1 MKTDQASDLEIADEL
16 HSAAIHLLRAL
27 RKQDAAAG
35 LSAPKLSVLSVLVF
49 GGAASLKTLAAT
61 EQVSRPTMTKLIQ
74 ELETDDMVKRQTSP
88 DDKRNQLISITAK
101 GKSVFAMA
109 RRKRLDA
116 LARQV
121 ADLSKAERQAI
132 VKAIAP
138 LRKLS
143 GRS

>member
-1 MKTDQASDLEIADEL
+1 MKTDQASNLEIADEL
-16 HSAAIHLLRAL
+16 HSAAIHLLRVL
-27 RKQDAAAG
+27 RKQDAEAG
-35 LSAPKLSVLSVLVF
+35 LSAPKLSVLSVLAF
-49 GGAASLKTLAAT
+49 GGTATLKTLAAV

-74 ELETDDMVKRQTSP
+74 ELEADDMVKRQTNP
-88 DDKRNQLISITAK
+88 DDRRNQLISITAK
-101 GKSVFAMA
+101 GKSVFGTA

-121 ADLSKAERQAI
+121 ADLSKSDRQAV